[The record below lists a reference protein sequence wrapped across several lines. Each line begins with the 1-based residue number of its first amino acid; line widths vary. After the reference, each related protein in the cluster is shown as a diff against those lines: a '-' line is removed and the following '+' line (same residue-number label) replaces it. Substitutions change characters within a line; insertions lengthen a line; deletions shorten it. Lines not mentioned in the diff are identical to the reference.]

1 MNTNGNTLPA
11 VAAVNLPA
19 ARIETVVAQRKAIMQ
34 AIKEAMTENVHYGAV
49 PGCGDK
55 KTCLK
60 PGAEML
66 CLMFGLRPQ
75 FEHHIEHQVSTIYPN
90 GHMEVV
96 YTCTLY
102 SPDNQIMGQ
111 GIGSCS
117 TMESKYRYRNAS
129 LKCPTCG
136 KEAIIKGKAEYGG
149 GWICFAKKGGCGA
162 KWPDGA
168 AEIEKQERGKIENVD
183 IADQY
188 NTVRKMAKKRAHVD
202 AALTTTGASE
212 FFTQDVEDF
221 PEYVDVKVEA
231 QPELKPKP
239 TPKQERTIVDIAMS
253 DGTRKLPPNEHIE
266 PDLSP
271 DKYKLEA
278 PKSQHKGKALID
290 IHRADPKWIPAVI
303 ADKRRQAACTKRDMA
318 NLEAFWIVMQKA
330 PSTNGAPDAAL
341 AEALEDTDQ
350 EGLFDVRE

>member
-117 TMESKYRYRNAS
+117 TLESKYRYRNAA
-129 LKCPTCG
+129 LKCPECG
-136 KEAIIKGKAEYGG
+136 KESIIKGKKEYGG

-168 AEIEKQERGKIENVD
+168 AEIEKQERGKIENLD

-231 QPELKPKP
+231 QPELKTAKPEPKP
-239 TPKQERTIVDIAMS
+239 AQAPRTI
-253 DGTRKLPPNEHIE
+253 PPNERIE
-266 PDLSP
+266 PDLAP
-271 DKYKLEA
+271 DKYKLQA
-278 PKSQHKGKALID
+278 PKSQHKGKELME
-290 IHRADPKWIPAVI
+290 IHRADPKWIPAVLS
-303 ADKRRQAACTKRDMA
+303 DKRRAAACTQRDMA
-318 NLEAFWIVMQKA
+318 NLQAFAAVMQ
-330 PSTNGAPDAAL
+330 PVGGNGNTALMAEELAAM
-341 AEALEDTDQ
+341 DD
-350 EGLFDVRE
+350 EGLFNIGE